1 MLIGR
6 PRPKGR
12 RHDDIC
18 LRVSCSRLGGGHAL
32 VTLVFAAVSK
42 SKRES
47 RGMYIYIYIYLFKYI
62 YMI

>member
-32 VTLVFAAVSK
+32 VTLGDFVQEIPILLRFL
-42 SKRES
+42 
-47 RGMYIYIYIYLFKYI
+47 GLL
-62 YMI
+62 